1 MTRSLIDIIENT
13 PIAFRPMLKFYKP
26 LGNDNYIELT
36 AKGMMRPFTFDYNG
50 ITMRSYGV
58 ALSTDCDNMGKT
70 LLHEYLHIQDEH
82 MPEPEIEQLEEW
94 MDDGGCEA
102 TDGCWVE
109 PDGVCEHGC
118 NSWLIA
124 MGLI

>member
-82 MPEPEIEQLEEW
+82 MPEPEIEQLTNKYW
-94 MDDGGCEA
+94 NILPIRK
-102 TDGCWVE
+102 TIINKLVE
-109 PDGVCEHGC
+109 KL
-118 NSWLIA
+118 NK
-124 MGLI
+124 